1 MNVEQRGITYRSN
14 PEVYALGQT
23 ITFRTNFLEA
33 ARQMVAPEVHEIDVV
48 ITGTVGA
55 VTGGALGRDAA
66 KLIDTLKFIDAG
78 GEVINASGAG
88 LRVLEQLEVG
98 SKQVDPAD
106 ITSGSTN
113 ASYRYRL
120 RVMLAAPRRMARAR
134 DTAVPLAHFLEGG
147 ELTIT
152 TPAAV
157 PTGFAAVQSDMRMQI
172 FAYLQDGR
180 VRELKSRRRIR
191 EEAVTQQE
199 FSYQVNGFLRAAIL
213 TSKLATTGHTD
224 LSGYTTLNS
233 QTLRWPAAF
242 QTHNLVDDYLFNADA
257 VATQDEFV
265 RAATAALG
273 IVLPERDQQ
282 IGRMIDVKTLH
293 LDLLAAAPSG
303 GRLLTD
309 VIIDRDGTLAAI
321 TEGYASPGEL
331 AAGVRA
337 HGRVVGASGDY
348 PVAGFNAALA
358 RKLPIRIKPG
368 RQ

>member
-1 MNVEQRGITYRSN
+1 MNPEQRGIPYRSN

-23 ITFRTNFLEA
+23 TTFRLNFLEA

-113 ASYRYRL
+113 TSYRYRL
-120 RVMLAAPRRMARAR
+120 RVFLGIPRRGARAR

-147 ELTIT
+147 ELTVT

-157 PTGFAAVQSDMRMQI
+157 PSGFAAVQSDVRMQI
-172 FAYLQDGR
+172 FAFVQDGR
-180 VRELKSRRRIR
+180 ARELKSRRRIR

-199 FSYQVNGFLRAAIL
+199 FSYQINGLCRAAIL
-213 TSKLATTGHTD
+213 TSKLTTTGYTD
-224 LSGYTTLNS
+224 LSSFATLNS
-233 QTLRWPAAF
+233 QTLRWPAAY
-242 QTHNLVDDYLFNADA
+242 QAHNLVDDYLVNADA
-257 VATQDEFV
+257 TASNDEFM
-265 RAATAALG
+265 RAATGALA
-273 IVLPERDQQ
+273 IVAPEREQQ
-282 IGRMIDVKTLH
+282 IGRCVDMKTLH
-293 LDLLAAAPSG
+293 LDLLAAAPTG

-309 VIIDRDGTLAAI
+309 TIVDRDGTLAAI
-321 TEGYASPGEL
+321 TEGYASPGDL
-331 AAGVRA
+331 AMAVKA
-337 HGRVVGASGDY
+337 HGHVVGDGKDY
-348 PVAGFNAALA
+348 PVASFNAALA

-368 RQ
+368 RR